1 MASLPRANS
10 AGRRN
15 LLRILGVAAVGMV
28 LWWSLRGT
36 EFEPGLFRGA
46 GENALRFL
54 RGLFPPDWSELKPAL
69 DALVVTVQMAILGT
83 FFGFVVALPV
93 SFFAA
98 RTMVLPRWFSSGIK
112 QALNVLRAIPAQ
124 IYAILFV
131 WIVGLG
137 PFTGA
142 LGIGVGSFAFMG
154 KLFAESLESVHHAP
168 IEGVRAVGATPVQVF
183 AYAMLPQAM
192 PQFISHTLY
201 AFEHN
206 LVSATVVGIVGA
218 GGIGFRLLQ
227 LINYNQW
234 EKVAV
239 YVLLL
244 VTLVLI
250 VDALSYQVRR
260 RVT

>member
-1 MASLPRANS
+1 MTPSSRRA
-10 AGRRN
+10 
-15 LLRILGVAAVGMV
+15 LLRLTGIAATLIVIRWALM
-28 LWWSLRGT
+28 GT
-36 EFEPGLFRGA
+36 EFDLRQFEGA
-46 GENALRFL
+46 GENAARFF
-54 RGLFPPDWSELKPAL
+54 RGLFPPDWSEMGPAL
-69 DALVVTVQMAILGT
+69 SALVVTFQMALLGT
-83 FFGFVVALPV
+83 VFGVVVALPV
-93 SFFAA
+93 SFLAA
-98 RTMVLPRWFSSGIK
+98 RTMVLPRWFSSGVK
-112 QALNVLRAIPAQ
+112 QILNVLRAIPAQ

-142 LGIGVGSFAFMG
+142 MGIAVGSFAFLG
-154 KLFAESLESVHHAP
+154 KLFAESLESVHPAP
-168 IEGVRAVGATPVQVF
+168 IEGVRAVGANPVQVF
-183 AYAMLPQAM
+183 AYAMLPQAL

-227 LINYNQW
+227 TINYNQW
-234 EKVAV
+234 EKTAV

-244 VTLVLI
+244 ITLVLI
-250 VDALSYQVRR
+250 VDAASYQIRR